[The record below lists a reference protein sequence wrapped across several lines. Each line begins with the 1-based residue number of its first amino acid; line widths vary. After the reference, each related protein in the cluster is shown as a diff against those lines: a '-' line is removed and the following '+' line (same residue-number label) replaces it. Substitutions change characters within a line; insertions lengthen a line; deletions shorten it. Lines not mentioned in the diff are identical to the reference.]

1 MTTALELITKY
12 TPFYP
17 EAKPC
22 FSGKYHIGYWLDNYE
37 DGSPVKKGDTISEEK
52 AKQVL
57 QSHLNKIKLPEG
69 NWNNNQKEAL
79 KSLIYYLYD
88 AWSDSDIKKY
98 IESGDFSQARIEW
111 EKIRDGEIFENI
123 KPWKQDEINL
133 FFGEN

>member
-1 MTTALELITKY
+1 M
-12 TPFYP
+12 
-17 EAKPC
+17 
-22 FSGKYHIGYWLDNYE
+22 DNYE

>member
-1 MTTALELITKY
+1 MTTAFELITKY

-22 FSGKYHIGYWLDNYE
+22 FDGKYHIGYWFDVYE
-37 DGSPVKKGDTISEEK
+37 NGSPVQKGDIISEYK
-52 AKQVL
+52 AKQL
-57 QSHLNKIKLPEG
+57 LKSYLDKIKLPEG
-69 NWNNNQKEAL
+69 NWNDNQKEAL

-88 AWSDSDIKKY
+88 AWNESDIKKY